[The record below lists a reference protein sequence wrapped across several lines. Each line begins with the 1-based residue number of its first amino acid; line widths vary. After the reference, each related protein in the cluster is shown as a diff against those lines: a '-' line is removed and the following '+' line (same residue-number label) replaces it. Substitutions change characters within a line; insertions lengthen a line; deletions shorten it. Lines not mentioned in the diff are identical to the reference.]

1 MDFAQSQRKPTACVV
16 SAYAEAAP
24 ASLHAQH
31 MPKWRPAGALGDAHC
46 VRFSEGEVI
55 YSPHDPL
62 LPCGV
67 RLVIKDRI
75 RARGDR
81 VTGPSISKVRVLR
94 EGTRVIFEFECG
106 DAYRAEVFREDIVEK
121 TKDGHF
127 RMSLKVKSVK
137 EESLRGASS

>member
-1 MDFAQSQRKPTACVV
+1 V
-16 SAYAEAAP
+16 AA
-24 ASLHAQH
+24 
-31 MPKWRPAGALGDAHC
+31 AGALGDAHR

-106 DAYRAEVFREDIVEK
+106 DVYLAEVFREDIVEK